1 MSTKKSLH
9 FVTSSA
15 NKFAEAK
22 KLFQSDTYD
31 LVQLD
36 LDLPEYQGDSE
47 EIAIKKCLEAE
58 SIIPQNAYPYII
70 EDTGLHFNCLNG
82 LPGPYIK
89 WFLKSIGN
97 EGLVKITQPYEDK
110 TAYIQCILTLKINDK
125 TSPKSFIGKIDGTIV
140 PARGKKDFGWDP
152 IFEVNGKTFGEM
164 DIDTKN
170 QYSHRFK
177 AFQKLNDTIKFI
189 D

>member
-1 MSTKKSLH
+1 MSKKSLY
-9 FVTSSA
+9 FVTGSP

-31 LVQLD
+31 LVQLN

-47 EIAIKKCLEAE
+47 EIALKKCMEAE
-58 SIIPQNAYPYII
+58 SMIPKNTYPYII

-82 LPGPYIK
+82 MPGPYIK

-97 EGLVKITQPYEDK
+97 EGLVKLTKPYEDK
-110 TAYIQCILTLKINDK
+110 TAYAQCILTLKLDAK
-125 TSPKSFIGKIDGTIV
+125 TPPKSFIGKINGTIV
-140 PARGKKDFGWDP
+140 SARGQTSFGWDP
-152 IFEVNGKTFGEM
+152 IFEVDGKTFGEM
-164 DIDTKN
+164 DIEMKN

-177 AFQKLNDTIKFI
+177 AFQKLSDTIRYI
-189 D
+189 N